1 MSENQT
7 PEELNDEQNSEE
19 PTAEQITEE
28 IVRSGDIGTIL
39 VASEVQY
46 IDIQN
51 QFSIVKKP
59 NGWIITIGEQD
70 TKIVFNLKSMRKIE
84 KNLHPGDMVEKENDD
99 IIIVQKLTEEEKEQG
114 GPVRRPHAR
123 SYQRRTSEET
133 TMRET

>member
-7 PEELNDEQNSEE
+7 PKEMSEEQISEE
-19 PTAEQITEE
+19 PTAEQITDEL
-28 IVRSGDIGTIL
+28 VRSGDIGIIL

-51 QFSIVKKP
+51 EFNLVKKP
-59 NGWIITIGEQD
+59 NGWIITIGDKD
-70 TKIVFNLKSMRKIE
+70 TKVVFNLKSMRKIE

-123 SYQRRTSEET
+123 SYQRKVSEET
-133 TMRET
+133 TRDE